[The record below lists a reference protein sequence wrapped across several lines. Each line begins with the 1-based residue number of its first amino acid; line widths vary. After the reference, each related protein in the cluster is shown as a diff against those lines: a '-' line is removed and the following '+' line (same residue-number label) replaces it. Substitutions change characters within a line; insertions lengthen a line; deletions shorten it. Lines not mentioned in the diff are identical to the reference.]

1 MTASNLKGSLG
12 PNNTIIL
19 SWVDN
24 SLNETGFKVERKITT
39 SWELMATTGKDV
51 GGYIDSNLVL
61 GTTYLYR
68 VYPFN
73 SSGTSQSYSNEISI
87 SATFSPSLSTL
98 EISKINYISA
108 YSLGSIINN
117 GGSNITSK
125 GIVWGR
131 NSNPTTS
138 LPTKNIDSS
147 SSNNFNLKINGLNQ
161 NTTYYVRS
169 FATNNVG
176 TSYSKEI
183 SFITTVNPT
192 TLNPVT
198 IGDQVWMSKNLN
210 VETFNDGTI
219 IPEVKGI
226 SEWANLKTPAW
237 CYNSNDEKND

>member
-87 SATFSPSLSTL
+87 SATFSS
-98 EISKINYISA
+98 
-108 YSLGSIINN
+108 
-117 GGSNITSK
+117 
-125 GIVWGR
+125 
-131 NSNPTTS
+131 
-138 LPTKNIDSS
+138 
-147 SSNNFNLKINGLNQ
+147 
-161 NTTYYVRS
+161 
-169 FATNNVG
+169 
-176 TSYSKEI
+176 
-183 SFITTVNPT
+183 
-192 TLNPVT
+192 
-198 IGDQVWMSKNLN
+198 
-210 VETFNDGTI
+210 
-219 IPEVKGI
+219 
-226 SEWANLKTPAW
+226 
-237 CYNSNDEKND
+237 